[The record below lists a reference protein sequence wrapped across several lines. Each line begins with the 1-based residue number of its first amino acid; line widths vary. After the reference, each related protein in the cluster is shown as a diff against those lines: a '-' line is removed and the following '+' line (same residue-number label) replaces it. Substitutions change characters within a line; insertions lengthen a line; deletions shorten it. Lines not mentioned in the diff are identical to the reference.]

1 MVGVGKVVV
10 TRLIVWMICAVALMF
25 RVDDLLDELSIRR
38 LSTGLDIS
46 THVIVFVERALD
58 SQ

>member
-46 THVIVFVERALD
+46 THVIVFVKRALD